1 MVLASQLR
9 TGMAIRYEGQLYR
22 VLAAEY
28 HPGQGRMTGA
38 NHARLRNLSTGTLW
52 EHSFR
57 SELKLDDIPME
68 KRALEF
74 LYADA
79 DQCCFMNPETYEQV
93 EIPRTLLGP
102 QASFLESGMRLAV
115 EFIEGRPVNVV
126 LPDHIEVR
134 IAETAPASH
143 QQQDSN
149 FKAAKLDN
157 GVEVMV
163 PQFVKSGDMI
173 RMDVQTMKYV
183 DRVRRTP
190 GVGAL

>member
-1 MVLASQLR
+1 MVVASQLR
-9 TGMAIRYEGQLYR
+9 AGMAIRFEEQLYR
-22 VLAAEY
+22 VLAADY
-28 HPGQGRMTGA
+28 HPGQGRMTGS

-57 SELKLDDIPME
+57 SELKLDDIPIE

-93 EIPRTLLGP
+93 EIPRALLGP
-102 QASFLESGMRLAV
+102 QAAFLESGMKLAV
-115 EFIEGRPVNVV
+115 EFVEGRPVNVI
-126 LPDHIEVR
+126 LPDILEMKV
-134 IAETAPASH
+134 ADTAPPSH

-149 FKAAKLDN
+149 FKPAKLDN

-163 PQFVKSGDMI
+163 PQFVKAGDAV
-173 RMDVQTMKYV
+173 RLDVQTLKYV
-183 DRVRRTP
+183 DRVRRP
-190 GVGAL
+190 GGVQ